1 MPAFWIICISHL
13 PREYLQR
20 FETATDE
27 NRRQPARRFLSPVL
41 YICIY
46 VPFSPL
52 CVYTPS
58 PPFKSSLPAPCPR
71 YSKLAISL
79 CITSP
84 RASSREILISTT
96 VCFFFFI
103 SYYISLLFRE
113 SESDSFF
120 RNKNRKKKCHV
131 NALHYISY

>member
-41 YICIY
+41 YIYIYIY

-52 CVYTPS
+52 GVYTPS

-84 RASSREILISTT
+84 RASSREILISMT
-96 VCFFFFI
+96 VCFFF
-103 SYYISLLFRE
+103 SYLIISLCFSARANRILF
-113 SESDSFF
+113 FVIKIVK
-120 RNKNRKKKCHV
+120 RNV
-131 NALHYISY
+131 T